1 MNAIAEYLSL
11 ALITNR
17 YFASMVRMGTSSI
30 EGMIYADNVCLN
42 CLIALQ
48 MRDAKFKFGIWFTK

>member
-48 MRDAKFKFGIWFTK
+48 MRDAKFKFGI